1 MCEMRAGTIRGPVTA
16 QGPGRRRLTAVSV
29 SVAAAAALGWLPAC
43 RHGASRPRPC
53 GSRDSKPNGI
63 VQRHERSGGLCVWHL
78 LGGCER
84 GYRLGEAVVSAGR

>member
-1 MCEMRAGTIRGPVTA
+1 VASRLRLSDRNH
-16 QGPGRRRLTAVSV
+16 GRQRRHS
-29 SVAAAAALGWLPAC
+29 
-43 RHGASRPRPC
+43 ASRPRPYGNC
-53 GSRDSKPNGI
+53 DSKPNGI